1 MSNALTFSAS
11 APVSPG
17 ISIEQLKSSN
27 PTIPAVTQESARAAL
42 EHVCRHELPWLM
54 YEENHPRTWGQVV
67 QNLRG
72 FLVMLWV
79 KNALQGNS
87 AQEAFFIRCDHTTM
101 TQTDHENGLV
111 ICEVGMAPVRPSEF
125 VTFRI
130 RIQLNP
136 RP

>member
-1 MSNALTFSAS
+1 MSNASQVPLLT
-11 APVSPG
+11 PG
-17 ISIEQLKSSN
+17 ITIEDIDAGHS
-27 PTIPAVTQESARAAL
+27 TIPAVTRETARAAL
-42 EHVCRHELPWLM
+42 DHMCRYELPWLM
-54 YEENHPRTWGQVV
+54 YEENHPNTWGQVV

-79 KNALQGNS
+79 KNALQGDT

-101 TQTDHENGLV
+101 TQTDYENGLV
-111 ICEVGMAPVRPSEF
+111 ICEVGMAPVRPSDF
-125 VTFRI
+125 VAFRI

>member
-1 MSNALTFSAS
+1 MSISSQVPLLT
-11 APVSPG
+11 PG
-17 ISIEQLKSSN
+17 ITIEEIDAGHS
-27 PTIPAVTQESARAAL
+27 TISAVTRETAREAL
-42 EHVCRHELPWLM
+42 EHMCRHELPWLM
-54 YEENHPRTWGQVV
+54 YEENHPKTWGQVV
-67 QNLRG
+67 LNLRG

-101 TQTDHENGLV
+101 MQTDHANGLV
-111 ICEVGMAPVRPSEF
+111 ICEVGMAPVKPSEF
-125 VTFRI
+125 VNFRI